1 VADTAESIG
10 PAFVYIH
17 IAWFGSWIVFRIE
30 HYPYGLLWHGCSTVC
45 AARVVRARCCRSRSS
60 TRPIGV
66 AAPVMMIP
74 FDRVPQ
80 LAEDAKAVDALAAL
94 SGSEVHRGL
103 VVENGRL
110 AGLFSIS
117 NLARARSRSVGG
129 PPRRRGSPRSGR

>member
-1 VADTAESIG
+1 
-10 PAFVYIH
+10 
-17 IAWFGSWIVFRIE
+17 
-30 HYPYGLLWHGCSTVC
+30 
-45 AARVVRARCCRSRSS
+45 
-60 TRPIGV
+60 
-66 AAPVMMIP
+66 MMIP

-94 SGSEVHRGL
+94 SGSEAHRGL